1 MAVISV
7 EKVIRACVS
16 LKAFVTNGL
25 NITAARTPAGSCFKH
40 PSFSGA
46 QSCACTERDACND
59 SPFIGMSVNGQFLPS
74 KDKPDDTGKLP
85 ADTGTTTTK
94 APADGAVG
102 NANVISDP
110 AASGNANIDTSAAD
124 DKNKKSAADG
134 GNSTSGNQGS
144 TAGSHCLHGSFASC
158 IVLLHL
164 AAYNPVVKLITFY

>member
-1 MAVISV
+1 
-7 EKVIRACVS
+7 
-16 LKAFVTNGL
+16 
-25 NITAARTPAGSCFKH
+25 
-40 PSFSGA
+40 
-46 QSCACTERDACND
+46 
-59 SPFIGMSVNGQFLPS
+59 MSVNGQFLPS

-94 APADGAVG
+94 ATADGAVG
-102 NANVISDP
+102 NSNVISDP

-134 GNSTSGNQGS
+134 GNLTGGNQGS
-144 TAGSHCLHGSFASC
+144 TGSSHCLHGSFASC